1 MCVEDVVRGVVYVV
15 VVGYKK
21 CVLRTWSEEWFMLL
35 YKNCVLRTWSEEW
48 FMLLWLYK
56 NCVLRTWSEEW
67 FMLLWLVI
75 RIVC

>member
-1 MCVEDVVRGVVYVV
+1 VCVEVVVRGVVYVV

-35 YKNCVLRTWSEEW
+35 
-48 FMLLWLYK
+48 LYK

>member
-15 VVGYKK
+15 VVGYKN
-21 CVLRTWSEEWFMLL
+21 CVLRTWSEEWFMLLL

-48 FMLLWLYK
+48 FMLLLYK

-67 FMLLWLVI
+67 FMFLWLVI
-75 RIVC
+75 RSVC

>member
-21 CVLRTWSEEWFMLL
+21 CVLRTWSEEWFM
-35 YKNCVLRTWSEEW
+35 
-48 FMLLWLYK
+48 FLWLYK

>member
-35 YKNCVLRTWSEEW
+35 LYKKCVLRTWSRSGLCCCCMNCVLRTWSEEW
-48 FMLLWLYK
+48 FM
-56 NCVLRTWSEEW
+56 
-67 FMLLWLVI
+67 FLWLVI
-75 RIVC
+75 RSVC

>member
-1 MCVEDVVRGVVYVV
+1 VVYVV

-21 CVLRTWSEEWFMLL
+21 CVLRTLL
-35 YKNCVLRTWSEEW
+35 
-48 FMLLWLYK
+48 
-56 NCVLRTWSEEW
+56 EEW

>member
-15 VVGYKK
+15 VVG
-21 CVLRTWSEEWFMLL
+21 

>member
-15 VVGYKK
+15 VV
-21 CVLRTWSEEWFMLL
+21 C

-48 FMLLWLYK
+48 FMLWLYK
-56 NCVLRTWSEEW
+56 NCVLRTWSGEW

-75 RIVC
+75 RSVC

>member
-1 MCVEDVVRGVVYVV
+1 MVYVV
-15 VVGYKK
+15 VVG
-21 CVLRTWSEEWFMLL
+21 

-48 FMLLWLYK
+48 FMLLLYN

>member
-1 MCVEDVVRGVVYVV
+1 MVYVV

-35 YKNCVLRTWSEEW
+35 
-48 FMLLWLYK
+48 LYK
-56 NCVLRTWSEEW
+56 NCVLRTWSGEW

-75 RIVC
+75 RSVC

>member
-1 MCVEDVVRGVVYVV
+1 MVYVV

-21 CVLRTWSEEWFMLL
+21 CVLRTWSRSGLCVEDVVRGVVYVVVIG
-35 YKNCVLRTWSEEW
+35 YKNCVLRTWS
-48 FMLLWLYK
+48 K
-56 NCVLRTWSEEW
+56 EW

>member
-21 CVLRTWSEEWFMLL
+21 CVLRT
-35 YKNCVLRTWSEEW
+35 
-48 FMLLWLYK
+48 YK

>member
-1 MCVEDVVRGVVYVV
+1 MIYVV
-15 VVGYKK
+15 VVG
-21 CVLRTWSEEWFMLL
+21 

>member
-1 MCVEDVVRGVVYVV
+1 MVYVV

-35 YKNCVLRTWSEEW
+35 
-48 FMLLWLYK
+48 LYK

-75 RIVC
+75 RSVC

>member
-1 MCVEDVVRGVVYVV
+1 MVYVV
-15 VVGYKK
+15 VVGYKN
-21 CVLRTWSEEWFMLL
+21 CVVG

-48 FMLLWLYK
+48 FMLLLYK

>member
-1 MCVEDVVRGVVYVV
+1 MVRGVVYVV

-21 CVLRTWSEEWFMLL
+21 
-35 YKNCVLRTWSEEW
+35 CVLRTWSEEW